1 MQTVSLARRIEHA
14 VLSPDA
20 TAEDLARGVQVAVRW
35 GVRALVVKPCHVAAA
50 ARLLAGAG
58 VKLVTVVGFP
68 HGGQTT
74 ETKVQET
81 RQAVARGV
89 AEVDMVLNIGALRQ
103 EDLAAVFNDIRAVVE
118 AADGRPVKVILETC
132 YLEDRQKRLACRLA
146 AHAGAA
152 YVKTSTG
159 FGAKGATVADVAL
172 MRRTVG
178 TRLGVKAAGGIRS
191 YPDVLA
197 LIQAG
202 ADLLGTSHTE
212 AILTQAA
219 REAA

>member
-68 HGGQTT
+68 HGSQTT

-81 RQAVARGV
+81 RQGGAPGGAGGGMGLHIAAAGRG
-89 AEVDMVLNIGALRQ
+89 G
-103 EDLAAVFNDIRAVVE
+103 
-118 AADGRPVKVILETC
+118 
-132 YLEDRQKRLACRLA
+132 
-146 AHAGAA
+146 GAA
-152 YVKTSTG
+152 
-159 FGAKGATVADVAL
+159 
-172 MRRTVG
+172 
-178 TRLGVKAAGGIRS
+178 GVCAA
-191 YPDVLA
+191 P
-197 LIQAG
+197 
-202 ADLLGTSHTE
+202 
-212 AILTQAA
+212 
-219 REAA
+219 

>member
-1 MQTVSLARRIEHA
+1 MHSRELASRIEHA

-20 TAEDLARGVQVAVRW
+20 TEEDLARGVQVAVRW

-50 ARLLAGAG
+50 ARLLAGSG
-58 VKLVTVVGFP
+58 VKLVAVVGFP

-81 RQAVARGV
+81 RQALARG
-89 AEVDMVLNIGALRQ
+89 AEEVDMVLNVGALRQ
-103 EDLAAVFNDIRAVVE
+103 RDLAAAFYDIRAVVE
-118 AADGRPVKVILETC
+118 AAEGRPVKVILETG
-132 YLEDRQKRLACRLA
+132 YLDDSQKRLACRLA
-146 AHAGAA
+146 ARAGAA

-159 FGAKGATVADVAL
+159 FGPKGATVADVAL
-172 MRRTVG
+172 LRRTVG
-178 TRLGVKAAGGIRS
+178 SRLGIKAAGGIRT
-191 YPDVLA
+191 YQDALA
-197 LIQAG
+197 LLQAG

-212 AILTQAA
+212 AILTQAV